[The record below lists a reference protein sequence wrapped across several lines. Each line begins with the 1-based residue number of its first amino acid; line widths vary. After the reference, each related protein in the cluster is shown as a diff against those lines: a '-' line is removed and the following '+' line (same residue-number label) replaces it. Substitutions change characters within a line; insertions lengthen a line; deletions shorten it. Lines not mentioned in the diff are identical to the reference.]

1 MKDSGCLTAILLLA
15 AVGLLGPILVFGI
28 GWVGGAILRWAFGD
42 MIASGMNLLFS
53 YNQLHAG
60 CHSYCL
66 RHALR
71 DRQLFQIIA
80 YNQEGVIHA

>member
-42 MIASGMNLLFS
+42 MIASGMNLLFIQAAS
-53 YNQLHAG
+53 RRMSFLLPAA
-60 CHSYCL
+60 HSP
-66 RHALR
+66 
-71 DRQLFQIIA
+71 
-80 YNQEGVIHA
+80 